1 MMELEHETIERKARH
16 FVRWYQTTE
25 QRLTQLNEIG
35 NWAAHFNPQW
45 KVKNMIHNAK
55 DIFAALGRQNAG
67 YLVMGGFAAI
77 MYGVP
82 RFTNDVVLFIEGTDK
97 NIERVVNAFIEL
109 GSSQAQIF
117 KTMNSTIVTFIE
129 FDDLPIKTDVMVK
142 VPGLE
147 WESAW
152 QNRVEQCYQE
162 QPFFAMSRADLIT
175 AKRTAGRWQDL
186 EDVKALE
193 AVSDE

>member
-1 MMELEHETIERKARH
+1 MELEHETIERKARH